1 MQISDKIYGEK
12 KDNVCGIVGFTGRQ
26 QAVPAYDHYIRETVY
41 TVENPGNAGTLSTV

>member
-26 QAVPAYDHYIRETVY
+26 QAVPAYRKTVY